1 MRSSD
6 AIDRCVAWALAGI
19 VREYPHHFP
28 LLSHA
33 PQPFS
38 RPRDLTPVFYGCFDW
53 HSAVHSHWLL
63 VRCLRLFPT
72 APWDVEVAERLHQ
85 QLTTNGLAAEHDFF
99 APQDRAGFERPY
111 GWTWLLQLAAELHE
125 WSDPIAQVWRTN
137 LIPLEELIAARVR
150 GWLPKL
156 AGPVRTGE
164 HSQTAFALGLIADW
178 ATTVGDTATLR
189 LVQDSV
195 ARFYFDDT
203 ALPLSWEPSAYDF
216 LSPALA
222 EADVVRRCL
231 APTDFATWLD
241 RALPGFPEQC
251 SAFAP
256 VVATNLADGKAAHFA
271 GLNFSRA
278 WMLDGIASGLSELDS
293 RRTSLTDLAARHVA
307 AGLPVLSTTEY
318 AVTHWV
324 GSFVVYALTK
334 RGIKDHATP
343 FTMLTESPKHLSAD
357 FADSAD

>member
-1 MRSSD
+1 MHSSD
-6 AIDRCVAWALAGI
+6 AIDRCVEWALAGV

-33 PQPFS
+33 PQPFA

-72 APWDVEVAERLHQ
+72 EPWAADVTERLNQ
-85 QLTTNGLAAEHDFF
+85 QLTTDGLAAERDFF
-99 APQDRAGFERPY
+99 AAPQRAGFERPY
-111 GWTWLLQLAAELHE
+111 GWAWLLQLAAELHE
-125 WSDPIAQVWRTN
+125 CAETSAQRWRAN
-137 LIPLEELIAARVR
+137 VNSLEELIANRVR
-150 GWLPKL
+150 DWLPKL
-156 AGPVRTGE
+156 SGPVRTGE
-164 HSQTAFALGLIADW
+164 HSQTAFALSLIADW
-178 ATTVGDTATLR
+178 ATTIGDTVTLR
-189 LVQDSV
+189 LVQDAV
-195 ARFYFDDT
+195 ARFYLDDV

-231 APTDFATWLD
+231 APADFATWLD
-241 RALPGFPEQC
+241 RALPGFPEQG
-251 SAFAP
+251 SAIAP
-256 VVATNLADGKAAHFA
+256 VVATNLHDGKSAHFA

-278 WMLDGIASGLSELDS
+278 WMLDGIGAGLSEFDP
-293 RRTSLTDLAARHVA
+293 RRTSLADLAAKHLA
-307 AGLPVLSTTEY
+307 AGWPVLSTTEY

-334 RGIKDHATP
+334 RGLP
-343 FTMLTESPKHLSAD
+343 RSLSPDQIA
-357 FADSAD
+357 